1 MPRPT
6 SDERPPAN
14 AATLFI
20 IRLAFVSAVVMFG
33 AATWFVQSQQTQ
45 EFTRPNETL
54 DWLVIGVWAVA
65 AVGLM
70 LLSRRYRAA
79 PRGAERRTLAI
90 IGWALGEAAALIGGV
105 HYFLTG
111 NPLRYGYGL
120 LIFCISLMLFPI
132 ARDEGPRLRR

>member
-20 IRLAFVSAVVMFG
+20 IRLAFVSTVVLFG
-33 AATWFVQSQQTQ
+33 AVTWFVHSQQARP
-45 EFTRPNETL
+45 FTAPNQTL
-54 DWLVIGVWAVA
+54 DWLVIGVWAAA

-79 PRGAERRTLAI
+79 PRRADRVALAI
-90 IGWALGEAAALIGGV
+90 IGWALGEAAAMFGGV
-105 HYFLTG
+105 HYFMTG
-111 NPLRYGYGL
+111 DPLRYGYGL

-132 ARDEGPRLRR
+132 PRDEGPRLHR

>member
-1 MPRPT
+1 MPQPT
-6 SDERPPAN
+6 FDERPQTS

-20 IRLAFVSAVVMFG
+20 IRLSLVAGVAMFG
-33 AATWFVQSQQTQ
+33 AATWFLYSRGRQ
-45 EFTRPNETL
+45 PAGPDATL

-79 PRGAERRTLAI
+79 PRRTDRVSLAI
-90 IGWALGEAAALIGGV
+90 IGWALGEMAAMFGGV

-111 NPLRYGYGL
+111 SALRYGYGL

-132 ARDEGPRLRR
+132 PRDEGPRPHR